1 VSYDIFICHASE
13 DKNAFVRA
21 LAKNLV
27 QAGLRVW
34 YDEFSLKVGD
44 SLRQAI
50 DKGLRES
57 RYGVVVLSK
66 AFFAKKWP
74 QAELDGLFEKETLNK
89 KVIIP
94 VWYGVVHEE
103 VKEAYPI
110 LAGRVAALGN
120 EGLNR
125 VVERILDV
133 IDPDN
138 VHKTIGGQTIYVSP
152 STAVLHSGEWAIK
165 TPILVVNKGH
175 RPLHS
180 VWVKLKIADGGIVAE
195 SIITDISPSSTSL
208 KGIAGPISFSADMQ
222 INAIDSL
229 GFESVFIVF
238 HTIAPFSSREFVIS
252 GSLATASH
260 VTVEIASFE
269 MTPVNLSEK
278 KGKGAISF
286 KPPENLKIKG
296 VSVMMRRGIG

>member
-1 VSYDIFICHASE
+1 VSFDIFICHASE
-13 DKNAFVRA
+13 DKTPFVRT
-21 LAKNLV
+21 LAELLV

-74 QAELDGLFEKETLNK
+74 QAELDGLFEREPLDR
-89 KVIIP
+89 KVILP
-94 VWYGVVHEE
+94 VWYGVEHKD
-103 VKEAYPI
+103 VKEASPI
-110 LAGRVAALGN
+110 LAGRVAALGI
-120 EGLNR
+120 EGLDR
-125 VVERILDV
+125 VVERLLDV

-165 TPILVVNKGH
+165 TLILAVNKGS

-180 VWVKLKIADGGIVAE
+180 VWVKLKISDGGIVAE
-195 SIITDISPSSTSL
+195 SIITDISPPPTSL
-208 KGIAGPISFSADMQ
+208 KGIAGPISLFADMRM
-222 INAIDSL
+222 NAIDSL
-229 GFESVFIVF
+229 GYESVFIVF
-238 HTIAPFSSREFVIS
+238 HTIPPFSIREFVVS
-252 GSLATASH
+252 GSLPTPSR

-278 KGKGAISF
+278 SGQVAIPF
-286 KPPENLKIKG
+286 KPPEKLKIKG
-296 VSVMMRRGIG
+296 MAFLMRREAG